1 MSAQGMSAPAKSGA
15 SGKSVASSS
24 VLARLLRHPSGLVGL
39 LLLLIVVM
47 AAILAGWFYPNGP
60 FAMSG
65 PPRIWPGQNPRFP
78 LGTDGLGR
86 DILAGL
92 MHGARVSL
100 AVGAAAAVGSVA
112 IGTVVGGLSG
122 YYGGWLDDILMRLTD
137 AMQTIPSFLSA
148 LTIVGVLGPSI
159 VTVTA
164 AIAIVSWPMI
174 ARLVRAEFLRLRTYD
189 FVQSCK
195 VIGMSDMRIIFGQI
209 LPNCLASIIVASSVL
224 VATSIIVEA
233 SLSFLKLGDPNVM
246 SWGSILGHGRA
257 GLRTAWYITA
267 LPGAA
272 LVLTV
277 LALNLVGDA
286 LNDVLNPRLKGRR

>member
-1 MSAQGMSAPAKSGA
+1 MRGSG
-15 SGKSVASSS
+15 ST
-24 VLARLLRHPSGLVGL
+24 VLGRLLRHPSGFVGL
-39 LLLLIVVM
+39 LLLLAVV
-47 AAILAGWFYPNGP
+47 AGAVLAGWLYPNGP
-60 FAMSG
+60 FTIAG
-65 PPRIWPGQNPRFP
+65 PPRLWPGQNPRFP

-86 DILAGL
+86 DLLAGL

-100 AVGAAAAVGSVA
+100 AVGAVAAGASVV
-112 IGTVVGGLSG
+112 IGTIMGGLSG
-122 YYGGWLDDILMRLTD
+122 YYGGWLDDVLMRLTD

-148 LTIVGVLGPSI
+148 LAIVGVLGPSI
-159 VTVTA
+159 GTVTA

-195 VIGMSDMRIIFGQI
+195 VIGMSDLRIIFGQI
-209 LPNCLASIIVASSVL
+209 LPNCLAPIIVASSVL

-246 SWGSILGHGRA
+246 SWGTMLGHGRA
-257 GLRTAWYITA
+257 GLRTVWYITVIPGVA
-267 LPGAA
+267 LI
-272 LVLTV
+272 LTV

-286 LNDVLNPRLKGRR
+286 LNDVLNPRLKERR

>member
-1 MSAQGMSAPAKSGA
+1 MTQAGSG
-15 SGKSVASSS
+15 
-24 VLARLLRHPSGLVGL
+24 VLIRLLRHPSGFVGL
-39 LLLLIVVM
+39 LLLLTVV
-47 AAILAGWFYPNGP
+47 AAAVLAGWFYPNGP
-60 FAMSG
+60 FTIVG
-65 PPRIWPGQNPRFP
+65 PPRQWPGQNPRFP

-100 AVGAAAAVGSVA
+100 AVGAASAVASTV
-112 IGTVVGGLSG
+112 IGTVMGGLSG
-122 YYGGWLDDILMRLTD
+122 YYGGWLDDVLMRLTD

-148 LTIVGVLGPSI
+148 LAIVGVLGPSI
-159 VTVTA
+159 GTVTA

-209 LPNCLASIIVASSVL
+209 LPNCLAPIIVASSVL

-246 SWGSILGHGRA
+246 SWGTMLGHGRA
-257 GLRTAWYITA
+257 GLRTVWYITVI
-267 LPGAA
+267 PGVA
-272 LVLTV
+272 LVLSV

-286 LNDVLNPRLKGRR
+286 LNDVLNPRLKERR